1 MAPLTLHKP
10 LRAGRETLRRA
21 PMAVMTPAKPAA
33 AVGKGGASPVVPA
46 PAELPK
52 DAASLKGELSRALES
67 DVGAVPGQPLSA
79 KATYRAAAASVR
91 QRLIDA
97 RNNTQAHWE

>member
-1 MAPLTLHKP
+1 MAPLSFHKP
-10 LRAGRETLRRA
+10 LRTGRVSLRRS
-21 PMAVMTPAKPAA
+21 PVAVLTPARPAA
-33 AVGKGGASPVVPA
+33 AVGKGASPVVPP

-79 KATYRAAAASVR
+79 KATYRAAAHSVR
-91 QRLIDA
+91 KRLLDA
-97 RNNTQAHWE
+97 RNHTQAHWE

>member
-1 MAPLTLHKP
+1 MAPLTLQRP
-10 LRAGRETLRRA
+10 LRAGRVSLRRA

-33 AVGKGGASPVVPA
+33 AVGKGASPVVPA

-52 DAASLKGELSRALES
+52 DAASLKGELSSALES

-79 KATYRAAAASVR
+79 KATYRAAASSVR

-97 RNNTQAHWE
+97 RNHTQAHWE